1 MGGGLGVGV
10 VGFYAKQNNKQKNHV
25 GWFLEDGLKGC
36 RFSLLRKKP
45 LFKKVRLGTSKSGFC
60 LWKGICVFVTP
71 FSMPIEQGLFKTC
84 IYSPFFFKALYFVLG
99 SISSNFSRVSRRPSF
114 LEESGTAFG
123 TFGICQ
129 LEMIIPSL
137 STTGWHLWMEPR
149 SIDLQ
154 SGCITGNFYWMF
166 FVV

>member
-114 LEESGTAFG
+114 LEE
-123 TFGICQ
+123 
-129 LEMIIPSL
+129 
-137 STTGWHLWMEPR
+137 WHCFWDFRNMPTRDDYPKSKYHRVALMN
-149 SIDLQ
+149 
-154 SGCITGNFYWMF
+154 GA
-166 FVV
+166 